1 MLALSLDFYFSLAE
15 FWFYYFE
22 SRSAIIDATTTT
34 MTFLRVPV
42 AFSFSAAAPLH
53 REFAPK
59 FSRCNLRSR
68 ALGGT
73 DFSCG
78 RTATSAFPATMSASV
93 TNSPRIERLNPGA
106 RFNQIVLHNGICYL
120 SGQVFRGA
128 KDDAAAQTRG
138 ILAKIDTLLEEAG
151 TSKSNLLSCT
161 IWLAE
166 IERDV
171 AMMNAEWDKWV
182 DKENMPVR
190 ACVESKLV
198 DREITVEI
206 QATAAL
212 PERPR
217 SSVIST
223 TEAAAA
229 VGPYNQAVR
238 MRDGTVYISGCIG
251 LTTAGDFR
259 GPSVEEQTKQCLA
272 NLAAILKASGTNGQ
286 IVKTTILLDDMNDFA
301 AVNKLYEDF
310 FSPGGAAAGPV
321 PARAC
326 FSAKT
331 LPKGALV
338 EIEAIAVVEC

>member
-1 MLALSLDFYFSLAE
+1 MTPFS
-15 FWFYYFE
+15 
-22 SRSAIIDATTTT
+22 
-34 MTFLRVPV
+34 RVPV
-42 AFSFSAAAPLH
+42 AFGFSTGVTLH
-53 REFAPK
+53 QGFLPTS
-59 FSRCNLRSR
+59 SRCLRRNR
-68 ALGGT
+68 ALE
-73 DFSCG
+73 
-78 RTATSAFPATMSASV
+78 RTVVGPAAVSTSVTSTTMSAAKSL
-93 TNSPRIERLNPGA
+93 PRIHRLNAGA
-106 RFNQIVLHNGICYL
+106 RFNQIVLHDGICYL

-138 ILAKIDTLLEEAG
+138 VLAKIDALLEEAG

-161 IWLAE
+161 IWLAD

-171 AMMNAEWDKWV
+171 SAMNAEWDRWV

-198 DREITVEI
+198 DSEITVEI

-212 PERPR
+212 PENPR
-217 SSVIST
+217 ASIVST
-223 TEAAAA
+223 SEAAAA

-251 LTTAGDFR
+251 LTTAGSFS
-259 GPSVEEQTKQCLA
+259 GPTVEEQTKQCLA
-272 NLAAILKASGTNGQ
+272 NLSAILNASGANGQ

-310 FSPGGAAAGPV
+310 FVSGGGAPGPV

-326 FSAKT
+326 FAAKT

-338 EIEAIAVVEC
+338 EIEAIAVVDS